1 MKYIISILIIVILI
15 FQSGVNT
22 LFVINY
28 HQSLEIYEAACINK
42 DKPEM
47 NCHGKCKMMEETK
60 KYGFLEQE
68 NEKSPNA
75 PVLKS
80 MKNIDL
86 FFSDYLF
93 QNSFLFP
100 KQLVNILSFEV
111 YNYTNSIS
119 IPHPPPQFI

>member
-1 MKYIISILIIVILI
+1 
-15 FQSGVNT
+15 
-22 LFVINY
+22 
-28 HQSLEIYEAACINK
+28 
-42 DKPEM
+42 M

-86 FFSDYLF
+86 FFTDYLF